1 MPEWED
7 AIRERL
13 LGLNLEGARE
23 AEIVEE
29 LARHVDDRYGEL
41 LAEGMTEHRAWLLA
55 MEELETG
62 DRLARE
68 LRRTRQP
75 IAAEPLGI
83 GTGAGGSIMESFWQ
97 DLKVAF
103 RMIRHKPG
111 FSASVIFMLALGVAG
126 NAAIF
131 SIFNGLFLRPL
142 PFPDAGRL
150 VDLDETAPTWNLKY
164 VGISNPDAY
173 GWQKANTT
181 FDGMAYFTS
190 GGANL
195 SDASGTAQRIKTG
208 SVTYGLLDVLGLKP
222 AAGRSFLPEEDRPG
236 GAKAIMLS
244 YDLWQRLYNGDRN
257 VTGRVLKLSEV
268 PYTVVGVAPREAVLP
283 PDVDV
288 WLPLAADPA
297 KGGSFYLSGVGRLK
311 RTVTMDQARADL
323 QRVHRL
329 LDPTNTATSP
339 ILQPLRD
346 KYLGNFRTVM
356 RILLGAV
363 GVVILIACV
372 NIAGLMLVRGEARAR
387 EISIRTAV
395 GASRGRIVRQL
406 LTESLLLAAAGGAL
420 GVLAGKLCLR
430 ALVSLMPDEIPKWIR
445 FDLDVR
451 FVVFCI
457 ALTGAAAMLF
467 GLVPA
472 LQAATADT
480 RGALQE
486 VARSTLTRGKRG
498 VLSVLVVCEIA
509 LALTLLAA
517 SGLLVQSFRKVLH
530 VDPGFRAENVLTWT
544 LRLAGV
550 KYPKP
555 EQQLAFFQGLVER
568 LKVLPGVTSVSATS
582 IVPLDGHS
590 GYFFE
595 AENSVPPASKGQ
607 NPVVLQITALPGYFE
622 TMGMTLLAGQGLTDR
637 DQALKA
643 PPVVVVNE
651 AFARYYWG
659 TTDVVGR
666 RIKYPGQDPQN
677 VWMRVVGVIRN
688 TMHYGLDGEIR
699 PSVIV
704 PFSLSPRNG
713 LTIAMR
719 TATDPHSQ
727 VGPARDT
734 IRQLDPDLPMFN
746 IRTMAERID
755 RSLWVRRA
763 YSWLFVA
770 FAGVAMVLAAA
781 GIYGVISFAVSQRT
795 REIGIRIALGARP
808 AQVLGGVLGNGMV
821 LVSIGIVLGVAASQL
836 TARFLTTMLFGVGT
850 RDAMTYGTVV
860 LGVAVV
866 GLLANYIPA
875 RRAAAVNPIQAL
887 RAE

>member
-1 MPEWED
+1 MPDWEG

-13 LGLNLEGARE
+13 RGLNLEGARE

-41 LAEGMTEHRAWLLA
+41 LAEGMPEDRARLLA

-62 DRLARE
+62 DRLASE

-75 IAAEPLGI
+75 IATEPLGI
-83 GTGAGGSIMESFWQ
+83 GTGGGRSTMESIWQ
-97 DLKVAF
+97 DLKVAL
-103 RMIRHKPG
+103 RMIRLKPG
-111 FSASVIFMLALGVAG
+111 FSATVIFMLALGVAG

-150 VDLDETAPTWNLKY
+150 VDLDETAPKWNLKY
-164 VGISNPDAY
+164 VGINNADGY
-173 GWQKANTT
+173 GWQKGNTT
-181 FDGMAYFTS
+181 FDGMALFS
-190 GGANL
+190 LGGANL
-195 SDASGTAQRIKTG
+195 SDDSGTAQRIKTA
-208 SVTYGLLDVLGLKP
+208 SVTYGLMDVLGLKP
-222 AAGRSFLPEEDRPG
+222 VAGRNFLPEEDRFE
-236 GAKAIMLS
+236 GAKVVMLS
-244 YDLWQRLYNGDRN
+244 YDLWQRLYSGDRN
-257 VTGRVLKLSEV
+257 VIGRVLKLSEQS
-268 PYTVVGVAPREAVLP
+268 YTVVGVLPREAVLP
-283 PDVDV
+283 PDVDL
-288 WLPLAADPA
+288 WLPLDADLSKPS
-297 KGGSFYLSGVGRLK
+297 SFYLSGVGRLK
-311 RTVTMDQARADL
+311 QAVTLDQARADL
-323 QRVHRL
+323 LRVHLSR
-329 LDPTNTATSP
+329 DPSNTATSP
-339 ILQPLRD
+339 VMQPLRD
-346 KYLGNFRTVM
+346 KYLGDFRMVM

-395 GASRGRIVRQL
+395 GASRGRIIRQL
-406 LTESLLLAAAGGAL
+406 LTESLVLAAVGGVL

-430 ALVSLMPDEIPKWIR
+430 ALVSLMPDDIPKWIR
-445 FDLDVR
+445 FDLDAR
-451 FVVFCI
+451 FAVFCI
-457 ALTGAAAMLF
+457 ALTGAAAILF

-472 LQAATADT
+472 LQAAAADT

-486 VARSTLTRGKRG
+486 AARSTLTRGKRG
-498 VLSVLVVCEIA
+498 VLSALVVCEIA

-517 SGLLVQSFRKVLH
+517 SGLLIQSFRKVLH
-530 VDPGFRAENVLTWT
+530 VDPGFRAESVLTWS
-544 LRLAGV
+544 LRLPGL

-555 EQQLAFFQGLVER
+555 EQQLAFYQGLIDR
-568 LKVLPGVTSVSATS
+568 LKVLPGVTSVSAAS

-590 GYFFE
+590 GYFYE
-595 AENSVPPASKGQ
+595 AENGKQQSSKDQ
-607 NPVVLQITALPGYFE
+607 NPVILQITAFPGYFE
-622 TMGMTLLAGQGLTDR
+622 TMGMTFLVGQGFTER
-637 DQALKA
+637 DQAAKA

-651 AFARYYWG
+651 AFARYFWG

-666 RIKYPGQDPQN
+666 RVRYFFGKDNP
-677 VWMRVVGVIRN
+677 WMRVSGVIRT

-699 PSVIV
+699 PSVVV
-704 PFSLSPRNG
+704 PFPVSPRNG
-713 LTIAMR
+713 FTIVMR

-727 VGPARDT
+727 VAQARNA

-746 IRTMAERID
+746 IRTMAERVD

-770 FAGVAMVLAAA
+770 FAAVAMVLAAA

-808 AQVLGGVLGNGMV
+808 VQVLGGVLGNGMV
-821 LVSIGIVLGVAASQL
+821 LVSIGIVLGLAASQL
-836 TARFLTTMLFGVGT
+836 TARFLTTMLFGIGT
-850 RDAMTYGTVV
+850 RDLMTYAAVV

-866 GLLANYIPA
+866 GLVANYIPA